1 MNRLELAI
9 QISKRVG
16 ISKQQAERALLSMVD
31 IIGQKVSLG
40 ESVRIVGFG
49 KFYLAYRQP
58 RTIVNPQ
65 NPKEKCMVGET
76 RGIRFKPGL
85 PLKNKIRLEK

>member
-1 MNRLELAI
+1 M
-9 QISKRVG
+9 G

-31 IIGQKVSLG
+31 IIGQTVSNG

-49 KFYLAYRQP
+49 KFYLAYRRP
-58 RTIVNPQ
+58 RVSLNPR
-65 NPKEKCMVGET
+65 NRSEKCMVAET

-85 PLKNKIRLEK
+85 PLKTMIRLKNNL